1 MVTGIEHVAIASP
14 DPLRLAL
21 WYVEHLDFV
30 INYQPA
36 SSKTVFIKAADG
48 SMIEIIESAPDAVPA
63 AGMNPAGLRHLALT
77 VVDFPEIYARLKHPP
92 RPPPPPPHV
101 RLFPKILPPPQTKR
115 CAFSY
120 RCADHQ
126 WEFPSLLYRSGRQ
139 CPPPAAPRNPLA
151 VPRIAPR
158 FCFKSSPK
166 CGALATL

>member
-48 SMIEIIESAPDAVPA
+48 SMIEIIESAPDTVPA

-77 VVDFPEIYARLKHPP
+77 VADFPEVYARLK
-92 RPPPPPPHV
+92 REDV
-101 RLFPKILPPPQTKR
+101 RFLTDAQTTHGNSLAFFTDADGNIL
-115 CAFSY
+115 
-120 RCADHQ
+120 H
-126 WEFPSLLYRSGRQ
+126 LLHRKT
-139 CPPPAAPRNPLA
+139 PL
-151 VPRIAPR
+151 P
-158 FCFKSSPK
+158 
-166 CGALATL
+166 